1 MKQQHLSQVS
11 GKFAQLQDDLLNAQ
25 TMEEKMEIY
34 LQLYPEWEQKERV
47 RKKMEEII
55 KKQKSE

>member
-25 TMEEKMEIY
+25 TMEEKMKIY
-34 LQLYPEWEQKERV
+34 LSLYPEGEQKERV
-47 RKKMEEII
+47 KRKMEEII
-55 KKQKSE
+55 KKQQK